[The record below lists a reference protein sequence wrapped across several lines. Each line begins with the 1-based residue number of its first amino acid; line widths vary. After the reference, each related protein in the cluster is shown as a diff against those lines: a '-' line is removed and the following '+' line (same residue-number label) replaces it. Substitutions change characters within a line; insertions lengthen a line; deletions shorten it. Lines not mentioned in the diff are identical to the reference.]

1 MSGFQRFAGGTL
13 MSLTL
18 LYSEVFHLILES
30 VHSYNQWHVN
40 QTWQWKVK
48 SFFYVEMF
56 YLNTI
61 EQLLIFVEHLDQLEV
76 CLPYSSLLTGIAIQA
91 VFQNLRWNSNKT
103 TLLQKTWNLSKD
115 FEVITRPPN
124 LRLYGFKE
132 KPFLENF
139 LPLSVL
145 TMVVIMA

>member
-56 YLNTI
+56 YLNTTLYFGI
-61 EQLLIFVEHLDQLEV
+61 PPVLIFQLEVYYKLDRLLTGLSAKKEQLLDCIQIKHLYFEISLYIRIPSFATKSIFQ
-76 CLPYSSLLTGIAIQA
+76 TGNPPIISEI
-91 VFQNLRWNSNKT
+91 VLRVWNY
-103 TLLQKTWNLSKD
+103 L
-115 FEVITRPPN
+115 
-124 LRLYGFKE
+124 
-132 KPFLENF
+132 
-139 LPLSVL
+139 
-145 TMVVIMA
+145 